1 MAWFGMPSGKPGR
14 YQTFSD
20 TAIQTCL
27 MPKSLFQLALR
38 QTTGFVGSLIM
49 MCGLT
54 WVVPNFS
61 TLSRRQQQIDIH
73 IPYQANH
80 NGLYLLVDSIGI
92 KMIGAGEWKRKKH
105 GVEYRRQ
112 WRKLH
117 IGIDAETL

>member
-1 MAWFGMPSGKPGR
+1 
-14 YQTFSD
+14 
-20 TAIQTCL
+20 
-27 MPKSLFQLALR
+27 
-38 QTTGFVGSLIM
+38 M